1 MDPSSSSQFVSS
13 RNIGVYDPIHQFTIW
28 EEHFKSNG
36 DSSVY
41 EPEMKLNNQVR
52 VQVYQIYTCL
62 LHIYAIMTI
71 FLLLFIFFYAAKYL

>member
-1 MDPSSSSQFVSS
+1 MCLLIVYMTKWQDQLVCLYNMDPSSSSQFVSS

-41 EPEMKLNNQVR
+41 EPEMKLNSQVR
-52 VQVYQIYTCL
+52 V
-62 LHIYAIMTI
+62 
-71 FLLLFIFFYAAKYL
+71 